1 MTFFKKTG
9 LLILPTRIFTNF
21 PNVVSGFTRRNS
33 FPKNLIFILWL
44 YFNTGL
50 NVKLPKTK
58 ALINSYLF
66 KGFEKFD

>member
-1 MTFFKKTG
+1 MTFLKKTG
-9 LLILPTRIFTNF
+9 LPNLPTRIFTNF
-21 PNVVSGFTRRNS
+21 PNVSGFARRNS

>member
-1 MTFFKKTG
+1 MTFLKKTG
-9 LLILPTRIFTNF
+9 LPNLPTRIFTNF
-21 PNVVSGFTRRNS
+21 PNVVSGFAMRNS